1 MSPPDSTAENVS
13 PELEMPPT
21 GSDKAGEGRG
31 KEEGEKLKQVLLFD
45 FWPDLIGD
53 FCIFL

>member
-13 PELEMPPT
+13 PELEIPPT

-31 KEEGEKLKQVLLFD
+31 KEEGKKLKQVLLFD